1 MRQVARLPRPF
12 TLACVLAGVA
22 ASLFVG
28 LLVTGAGGPT
38 ASRDL
43 SDFGLVAATLA
54 ATAACAS
61 AARKGRHRRMWWL
74 LSASCFSWGIGQMI
88 WTAYE
93 AIPPT
98 REVPFPSA
106 ADIGYLGAVPL
117 AVAALISLPT
127 VSQST
132 AGRLRTLLDGMMIA
146 GSLLLTSWVIVLKP
160 VFHAGGDSLLA
171 EAISLA
177 YPAGDVV
184 IATIVLYVLLRVRQT
199 RAAGA
204 VPLGLIG
211 GGLGALAVSD
221 SGFAYLTATNSY
233 ASGNLIDIGWFLG
246 FTTIALAGV
255 RGSKPA
261 AEDDSVAAEG
271 RPLPVLLPY
280 VAVLVALAASSIEVI
295 RVGGSDLV
303 MTWIRTGIVLALVA
317 RQIVTLSENLSLTK
331 HLNARLR
338 DLRASEKRFEAL
350 VQHSSDVVTV
360 VDADGVVEYQSESV
374 QRVFGYSAESLVGRP
389 ITDVLV
395 GQSIERLRE
404 TLEEAASESYAT
416 RVIECTLPHVTGRV
430 CHAEMTIT
438 NLLENVNVGGFV
450 LNTRDISERKTL
462 QDQLIH
468 EAFHDSLT
476 DLANRALF
484 SDRIEDILRRGF
496 RDGNFTAV
504 LFMDLDGFKSVNDSL
519 GHAAGDLL
527 LVQFAERLTE
537 CVRPTDLVARLGGDE
552 FAVLIPD
559 QTDYKTPVSIVKRIM
574 RSLKRSFVIDGH
586 EINLSASIGIA
597 TTEGA
602 IDSSDQLLRNA
613 DLAMYRAKST
623 DGGSGY
629 AIYDPKMHARLV
641 ERLQLEADLRRALDL
656 EELVLH
662 YQPTV
667 ALASG
672 TITGFEALVRWQHPT
687 RGLVPPDQFIG
698 LAEETGLIRPL
709 GRWVLDQACRELAG
723 WRKAYGLPWLTMSVN
738 ISGYQL
744 HHGSLVPDVSAALAT
759 SGLPA
764 HCLVLEMTESVLMDH
779 SEETLEL
786 LGSLKEMGVRLA
798 IDDFGTGYSSL
809 SYLHRFP
816 VDILKIDRSFV
827 ERLGTS
833 GGDSE
838 LVGTIVRLG
847 QSLRMTTIAEGVE
860 ELEQVRLLRALGC
873 EMAQGFHFSRP
884 IVAEA
889 VEDHLL
895 AGMPQLPT
903 APVDVE
909 PAAAKD
915 AAA

>member
-1 MRQVARLPRPF
+1 MRQLARRPKPF
-12 TLACVLAGVA
+12 TLACVLAAMA
-22 ASLFVG
+22 AIPFVG
-28 LLVTGAGGPT
+28 LLVTGAGGPV

-54 ATAACAS
+54 ATLACAN
-61 AARKGRHRRMWWL
+61 AARKGRHRRMWGF
-74 LSASCFSWGIGQMI
+74 LSASCLSWGIGQSI

-93 AIPPT
+93 AIPPS

-117 AVAALISLPT
+117 AVVALISLPT
-127 VSQST
+127 VSQSM

-160 VFHAGGDSLLA
+160 VFHAGGDGLLA
-171 EAISLA
+171 QSISLA

-184 IATIVLYVLLRVRQT
+184 IATIVIYVVLRVRQT

-211 GGLGALAVSD
+211 AGLGALAVSD
-221 SGFAYLTATNSY
+221 SGFAYLTATNAY
-233 ASGNLIDIGWFLG
+233 TSGNLIDIGWFLG
-246 FTTIALAGV
+246 FTTIALAGI
-255 RGSKPA
+255 RGSRPA
-261 AEDDSVAAEG
+261 VEGDTIAAEG
-271 RPLPVLLPY
+271 RPLPMLFPY
-280 VAVLVALAASSIEVI
+280 AAVLIALAASSIEVV
-295 RVGGSDLV
+295 RAGSSDLV
-303 MTWIRTGIVLALVA
+303 MTWIRTAIVLALVA

-360 VDADGVVEYQSESV
+360 VDSAGVVEYQSESV
-374 QRVFGYSAESLVGRP
+374 QRVFGYTAESLVGKP
-389 ITDVLV
+389 ITDLLL
-395 GQSIERLRE
+395 GESAERLRA
-404 TLEEAASESYAT
+404 TLEEAATESYAT
-416 RVIECTLPHVTGRV
+416 RVIEGTLPHLTGRV

-438 NLLENVNVGGFV
+438 NLLDNANVGGFV

-468 EAFHDSLT
+468 EAFHDALT
-476 DLANRALF
+476 DLANRTLF
-484 SDRIEDILRRGF
+484 SDRVEDILRRGF
-496 RDGNFTAV
+496 RDGNFAAV

-537 CVRPTDLVARLGGDE
+537 CVRPADLVARLGGDE

-559 QTDYKTPVSIVKRIM
+559 QVDYKIPVSIVKRIM

-586 EINLSASIGIA
+586 EIHLSASIGIA
-597 TTEGA
+597 TTEGE
-602 IDSSDQLLRNA
+602 IDNSDQLLRNA
-613 DLAMYRAKST
+613 DLAMYRAKS
-623 DGGSGY
+623 GEGGY

-656 EELVLH
+656 DELVLH
-662 YQPTV
+662 YQPIV
-667 ALASG
+667 ALGSG
-672 TITGFEALVRWQHPT
+672 AITGFEALVRWQHPT
-687 RGLVPPDQFIG
+687 RGLVPPDEFIG

-709 GRWVLDQACRELAG
+709 GRWVLEQACRELAG
-723 WRKAYGLPWLTMSVN
+723 WRKSYGLPWLTISVN
-738 ISGYQL
+738 LSGYQL
-744 HHGSLVPDVSAALAT
+744 QHGSLVADVSAALAA
-759 SGLPA
+759 SDLPA

-779 SEETLEL
+779 SEENLEL

-833 GGDSE
+833 GDDSE

-860 ELEQVRLLRALGC
+860 EPEQVRLLQQLGC
-873 EMAQGFHFSRP
+873 ELAQGFHFSRP
-884 IVAEA
+884 IFAEA
-889 VEDHLL
+889 VEDHLR
-895 AGMPQLPT
+895 AGMPQLPVG
-903 APVDVE
+903 ADDVE
-909 PAAAKD
+909 PPEAQD

>member
-1 MRQVARLPRPF
+1 MRQVARRPRPF
-12 TLACVLAGVA
+12 ALACVVAGVVA
-22 ASLFVG
+22 GLFIG
-28 LLVTGAGGPT
+28 LLVAGAGGPT
-38 ASRDL
+38 ASRDI
-43 SDFGLVAATLA
+43 SDFGLVGATLV
-54 ATAACAS
+54 ATASCAS
-61 AARKGRHRRMWWL
+61 AARKRRHRRMWSL
-74 LSASCFSWGIGQMI
+74 LAASCFSWGVGQSI

-93 AIPPT
+93 SIPPY

-117 AVAALISLPT
+117 AVAALIFLPT

-160 VFHAGGDSLLA
+160 VFRAGGDGLLA
-171 EAISLA
+171 QVISLA

-199 RAAGA
+199 SAAGA

-211 GGLGALAVSD
+211 IGLGALAVSD

-233 ASGNLIDIGWFLG
+233 SSGNLIDIGWFLG
-246 FTTIALAGV
+246 FITIALAGV
-255 RGSKPA
+255 RGSKPTV
-261 AEDDSVAAEG
+261 EGDNVAAEG
-271 RPLPVLLPY
+271 RSLPILLPY
-280 VAVLVALAASSIEVI
+280 AAVLIALAASSIEVV
-295 RVGGSDLV
+295 RAGSSDLV

-317 RQIVTLSENLSLTK
+317 RQIITLAENLSLTK
-331 HLNARLR
+331 HLHARLQE
-338 DLRASEKRFEAL
+338 LRASEQRFEAL

-360 VDADGVVEYQSESV
+360 IDADGVVQYQSESV
-374 QRVFGYSAESLVGRP
+374 QRVFGYTADSLVGRP
-389 ITDVLV
+389 IAELLLGD
-395 GQSIERLRE
+395 SDKRLHE
-404 TLEEAASESYAT
+404 TLEDAAPESYAT
-416 RVIECTLPHVTGRV
+416 RVIECTLRHVTGRV
-430 CHAEMTIT
+430 CHAEITIT
-438 NLLENVNVGGFV
+438 NLLENANVGGFV

-476 DLANRALF
+476 DLANRTLF
-484 SDRIEDILRRGF
+484 SERIEDILRRGF
-496 RDGNFTAV
+496 RRGSFASV

-527 LVQFAERLTE
+527 LVQFAERLTA

-552 FAVLIPD
+552 FAVLIAE
-559 QTDYKTPVSIVKRIM
+559 QSDYKTPVEIVKRIM
-574 RSLKRSFVIDGH
+574 RSLRRSFVIDGH
-586 EINLSASIGIA
+586 EIHLSASVGIA
-597 TTEGA
+597 TTEGE
-602 IDSSDQLLRNA
+602 IESSDQLLRNA
-613 DLAMYRAKST
+613 DLAMYRAK
-623 DGGSGY
+623 GGESSY

-656 EELVLH
+656 DELVLH

-687 RGLVPPDQFIG
+687 RGLIPPDQFIT

-709 GRWVLDQACRELAG
+709 GRWVLDRACRELAR
-723 WRKAYGLPWLTMSVN
+723 WRKAHGLPWLTVSVN

-744 HHGSLVPDVSAALAT
+744 HHGILVADVSAALAT
-759 SGLPA
+759 TGLPA

-779 SEETLEL
+779 SEENLEL

-833 GGDSE
+833 SGDSE

-860 ELEQVRLLRALGC
+860 EPEQVHLLRALGC
-873 EMAQGFHFSRP
+873 ELAQGFHFSRP
-884 IVAEA
+884 IVSEA

-895 AGMPQLPT
+895 AGRPQLPASAEVVPAGA
-903 APVDVE
+903 AP
-909 PAAAKD
+909 AND

>member
-1 MRQVARLPRPF
+1 
-12 TLACVLAGVA
+12 
-22 ASLFVG
+22 
-28 LLVTGAGGPT
+28 
-38 ASRDL
+38 
-43 SDFGLVAATLA
+43 VAATLA
-54 ATAACAS
+54 ATAACAN
-61 AARKGRHRRMWWL
+61 AARKRRHRRMWGL
-74 LSASCFSWGIGQMI
+74 LSASSLSWGIGQMI

-93 AIPPT
+93 SIPPY

-117 AVAALISLPT
+117 AAAALISLPT

-160 VFHAGGDSLLA
+160 VFHAGGDDFLGQ
-171 EAISLA
+171 AISLA

-199 RAAGA
+199 SAAGA

-211 GGLGALAVSD
+211 IGLGALAVSD
-221 SGFAYLTATNSY
+221 SGFAYLTATNAYS
-233 ASGNLIDIGWFLG
+233 SGNLIDIGWFLG

-255 RGSKPA
+255 RGSKPPV
-261 AEDDSVAAEG
+261 EGDSVAAEG
-271 RPLPVLLPY
+271 RSLPVLLPY
-280 VAVLVALAASSIEVI
+280 AAVLIALAASSIEVI

-317 RQIVTLSENLSLTK
+317 RQIVTLSENLSLTR

-360 VDADGVVEYQSESV
+360 VDGDGVVEYQSESV
-374 QRVFGYSAESLVGRP
+374 QRVFGYTAESLVGRS
-389 ITDVLV
+389 ITDLLLAE
-395 GQSIERLRE
+395 SAERLRK
-404 TLEEAASESYAT
+404 TLAEAATESYAT
-416 RVIECTLPHVTGRV
+416 RVIECTLPHLTGRV

-438 NLLENVNVGGFV
+438 NLLENANVGGFV

-484 SDRIEDILRRGF
+484 ADRVEDFLRRGF
-496 RDGNFTAV
+496 RDGNFAAV

-527 LVQFAERLTE
+527 LVQFAERLSE

-559 QTDYKTPVSIVKRIM
+559 QSDYKTPVSIVKRIM

-597 TTEGA
+597 TTEGG

-613 DLAMYRAKST
+613 DLAMYRAK
-623 DGGSGY
+623 GGEGGY

-723 WRKAYGLPWLTMSVN
+723 WRKAHGLPWLTVSVN

-744 HHGSLVPDVSAALAT
+744 HHGGLVPDVSAALAT

-779 SEETLEL
+779 SEENLEL

-833 GGDSE
+833 SGDSE

-873 EMAQGFHFSRP
+873 ELAQGFHFSRP

-895 AGMPQLPT
+895 AGMPQLP
-903 APVDVE
+903 AAADVAE
-909 PAAAKD
+909 PAAAND